1 MLGLQ
6 GAPDEKRRKRRVAD
20 LEPHIVTEKPRTL
33 ARRRQVLEAA
43 SRCFRRHGFHACSMA
58 QISAE
63 AGMSVGH
70 IYRYFTG
77 KEAII
82 AAIVREDV
90 DEILCKVANFPKDG
104 TNLRAALTER
114 ADEGV
119 MRASDPE
126 QAALMIEIRAEA
138 ARNPSIRVLVKEA
151 DEKIS
156 AELRTVIAGA
166 VDRKLTKADL
176 EARVEMFQLIFQG
189 IGLRTII
196 NPSMD
201 RRALSQI
208 VKLTID
214 AILK

>member
-1 MLGLQ
+1 MG
-6 GAPDEKRRKRRVAD
+6 DAD
-20 LEPHIVTEKPRTL
+20 HAAIVEKPRTL

-58 QISAE
+58 QISAD
-63 AGMSVGH
+63 ADMSVGH

-90 DEILCKVANFPKDG
+90 DDVLAKVADFPQGAADI
-104 TNLRAALTER
+104 RAALTAR

-119 MRASDPE
+119 MQASEPDR
-126 QAALMIEIRAEA
+126 AALMVEIRAEA
-138 ARNPSIRVLVKEA
+138 ARNPQIGALVRDA
-151 DEKIS
+151 DQKIS
-156 AELRTVIAGA
+156 EQLRRIIVVA
-166 VDRKLTKADL
+166 VDRDLEPSDL

-189 IGLRTII
+189 IGLRTVV
-196 NPSMD
+196 NPAID
-201 RRALSQI
+201 RKALSQI